1 MIQAEA
7 TEVREDVIEFPPE
20 LVSRWRLQMEE
31 QREMLFRRNWKN
43 PRQIVLLK
51 SREDEENYQFVLEWV
66 DEFEDVVGRQKE
78 RDRLDSLIARGLDV
92 NAPENRP
99 K

>member
-7 TEVREDVIEFPPE
+7 TEVCEEIVEFPPE
-20 LVSRWRLQMEE
+20 LVSRWRAQMEE

-51 SREDEENYQFVLEWV
+51 SREYEENYQFVLEWV

-99 K
+99 

>member
-7 TEVREDVIEFPPE
+7 TEVCGEVIEFPPE
-20 LVSRWRLQMEE
+20 LVSRWRAQMEE

-51 SREDEENYQFVLEWV
+51 SREYEENYQFVLEWV

-99 K
+99 